1 MALNKDKLQSFK
13 KELLA
18 RRTALVNGL
27 HQVNAEM
34 IADDPFFAD
43 SVDQASA
50 DADKTLALQIK
61 DREAIVLTQVEV
73 ALRRIDTG
81 NFGECESCGENIT
94 LARMRAN
101 PSTTMCVD
109 CQAEYENERQ
119 RFSRQH

>member
-18 RRTALVNGL
+18 RRASLVKGL
-27 HQVNAEM
+27 HQVNSEM
-34 IADDPFFAD
+34 IADDPFFSD
-43 SVDQASA
+43 SIDQASV

-61 DREAIVLTQVEV
+61 DREALVLSQVDE
-73 ALRRIDTG
+73 ALKRIDMG

-101 PSTTMCVD
+101 PSTIMCLD

-119 RFSRQH
+119 RFSRSH